1 MEYFI
6 GAAVTLAIVYFV
18 NRFISVRAEEHEELP
33 LVYTQSYV
41 YELIR
46 PFVSIYGYVT
56 EEKQTQ
62 ATKHFN
68 NLFIKI
74 VFTEDKAYWIEDTTF
89 YVADL
94 SEDGLVQKDTAKQVD
109 TMSMSKVELDDI
121 KVIVEKLTEGTGN
134 DSWNAGK

>member
-6 GAAVTLAIVYFV
+6 GAAVTLGIVYFI
-18 NRFISVRAEEHEELP
+18 NRFISINVSESDEQP
-33 LVYTQSYV
+33 LKYTQSYV

-46 PFVSIYGYVT
+46 PFIDIYGMAI
-56 EEKQTQ
+56 EQKESQSS
-62 ATKHFN
+62 KHFN
-68 NLFIKI
+68 SMFIRI

-94 SEDGLVQKDTAKQVD
+94 DDDGIVQKDTAKQVD
-109 TMSMSKVELDDI
+109 TMSMNKVELDNI
-121 KVIVEKLTEGTGN
+121 KVIVERLTEGSDN